1 MSTEVFVALTTLAIL
16 ASKIA
21 GRLASYA
28 LIALIV
34 FFVLSTGPLPAFA

>member
-1 MSTEVFVALTTLAIL
+1 MTAEVFVALTTLTIL

-28 LIALIV
+28 LVALIV
-34 FFVLSTGPLPAFA
+34 FFVLSSGPLPAFA